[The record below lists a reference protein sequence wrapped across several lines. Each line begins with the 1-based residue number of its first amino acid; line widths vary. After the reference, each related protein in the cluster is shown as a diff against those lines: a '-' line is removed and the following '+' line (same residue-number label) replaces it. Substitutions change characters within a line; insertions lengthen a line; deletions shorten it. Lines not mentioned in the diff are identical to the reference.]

1 MSVKIEKIGKA
12 KVKIEFEI
20 EAEKFEQAMQK
31 SFAKNSKHF
40 NIPGFRKGKAPR
52 HMVEKYY
59 GESAL
64 YEDAFNIIAGEE
76 YDKVVEENDISA
88 VDKPEIDVVQIGS
101 GKNLI
106 FTAEVAVKPPVEIS
120 NYKGI
125 EVKKQVNVVTEDDIE
140 KELEKMRE
148 KNARVITVEDRK
160 LENGDVSNINFE
172 GFVDGVAFEGGKG
185 EDYELTIG
193 SGAFIKG
200 FEEQLIGMEINEEK
214 DITVTFPEEYHSKNL
229 AGKESIF
236 KVKLNGIKA
245 KELPALDDEFAKDV
259 SEFDTLTDLKKSI
272 REKFEAENAI
282 KAKNDMENELIDKLV
297 EMAEIEIPQAM
308 IERQIDYMVRDFD
321 WRLSM
326 QGANLDSYLKYT
338 NSDMGKVRQ
347 MFKEQAEKAVKT
359 QLVIE
364 EIGKRENIA
373 PAQEDI
379 DAHIAKL
386 AEGYNQEAEEFKKQ
400 LKEEDI
406 KYLTDEVKVDKTI
419 SFLME
424 KANIVS

>member
-12 KVKIEFEI
+12 KVKLEFEI
-20 EAEKFEQAMQK
+20 EAEKFAQAMQK

-52 HMVEKYY
+52 NMVEKYY

-64 YEDAFNIIAGEE
+64 YEDAFNFIATEE
-76 YDKVVEENDISA
+76 YDKVIEENDILA
-88 VDKPEIDVVQIGS
+88 VDRPEIDIVQIGS

-106 FTAEVAVKPPVEIS
+106 FTAEVAIKPPVEIS
-120 NYKGI
+120 DYKGI
-125 EVKKQVNVVTEDDIE
+125 EVKKEVNVVTEDDIE
-140 KELEKMRE
+140 KEIEKMRE
-148 KNARVITVEDRK
+148 KNARVITIEDRK
-160 LENGDVSNINFE
+160 LQDGDISNIDFE
-172 GFVDGVAFEGGKG
+172 GFLDGVAFEGGKG
-185 EDYELTIG
+185 ENHELTIG

-214 DITVTFPEEYHSKNL
+214 DITVTFPEEYHSKDL
-229 AGKESIF
+229 AAKEAVF

-245 KELPALDDEFAKDV
+245 KELPEIDDEFAKDV
-259 SEFDTLTDLKKSI
+259 SEFDTLIDLKKNI
-272 REKFEAENAI
+272 REKFEKEKEN
-282 KAKNDMENELIDKLV
+282 KAKGDMENQLIDKIL
-297 EMAEIEIPQAM
+297 EKAEVEIPQAM
-308 IERQIDYMVRDFD
+308 IERQIDYMIKDFD

-347 MFKEQAEKAVKT
+347 MFNEQAEKAVKT

-364 EIGKRENIA
+364 EIGKKENIT
-373 PAQEDI
+373 PEQEDI

-386 AEGYNQEAEEFKKQ
+386 AEAYNQEVEEFKKQ
-400 LKEEDI
+400 LKDEDI

-419 SFLME
+419 AFLME
-424 KANIVS
+424 NAKVVS